1 MDKARIVALDTVNRH
16 TTTINNVAKIDI
28 DLNNLFFDLMLYM
41 LKGIDKNKADDN
53 KFLFAIVEASFSKS
67 LWLLLLIL
75 NPISWYKYNK
85 QQTIENILT
94 ERKILSRQL
103 LSFNKSE
110 IFIKKTINTAS
121 LKIE

>member
-1 MDKARIVALDTVNRH
+1 MENNKMDKARIVALDTVNRH

-67 LWLLLLIL
+67 L
-75 NPISWYKYNK
+75 
-85 QQTIENILT
+85 
-94 ERKILSRQL
+94 
-103 LSFNKSE
+103 
-110 IFIKKTINTAS
+110 
-121 LKIE
+121 